1 MSKQPFCIFGIP
13 LFGVILPFIGWRR
26 IPLNRDGSFVDTGE
40 MLLENER
47 GFYYVEPFVIEWMG
61 AGLPLTRSQ
70 VRLVSTGEI
79 VDPDFDEVGP

>member
-1 MSKQPFCIFGIP
+1 MSGPFRVFGIP

-26 IPLNRDGSFVDTGE
+26 IPINRNGSFVDTGE
-40 MLLENER
+40 EMIENER
-47 GFYYVEPFVIEWMG
+47 GYYYVEPFVIEWMG
-61 AGLPLTRSQ
+61 CGWPLTTSQ